1 MFFVCHPKILR
12 KRCLQFLLGV
22 KMAPRETENN
32 AYAKFWG
39 DKQRTIM
46 VRYGIFWGGQ
56 FRTRLLRLL
65 LEMYGTANLNWSSE
79 PREGLSVFGAYTS
92 TRSLYIPRKLPTD
105 PSPKP
110 T

>member
-1 MFFVCHPKILR
+1 
-12 KRCLQFLLGV
+12 
-22 KMAPRETENN
+22 MAPRETENN

-65 LEMYGTANLNWSSE
+65 LEMYGTANFNWSSE
-79 PREGLSVFGAYTS
+79 PREGLSVCGAY
-92 TRSLYIPRKLPTD
+92 KLQRDHYTFLGNCPPT
-105 PSPKP
+105 PPLSQHKHLLF
-110 T
+110 TWGNNVGLGEG